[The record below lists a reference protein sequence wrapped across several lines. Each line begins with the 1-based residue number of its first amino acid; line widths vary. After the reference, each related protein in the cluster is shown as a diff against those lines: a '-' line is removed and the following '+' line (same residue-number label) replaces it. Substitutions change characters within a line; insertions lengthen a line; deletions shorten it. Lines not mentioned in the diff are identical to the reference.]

1 MIVSRKSAEGFLGKR
16 LKSLGDVD
24 PSKKRRVSYYV
35 LSSDGTKNLG
45 GPYTKMDAKK
55 RLRQVEFFKRNP
67 SLSSGMKPSD
77 FNRSALAE
85 GTRVELEHTDDR
97 KIAQRIAMDHLAE
110 DPDYYLKLRA
120 IEGEPGP
127 YQLTEIGTAE
137 AAAIGAAAGG
147 VAAGIASP
155 LASPVGAAAGGYI
168 GAELGKRG
176 AVKRATTAKKKATE
190 DYHSGLIT
198 KRQMQRV
205 HRESNAVL
213 KSHGERPK
221 KNPRPFGQREHA
233 WDEVLIQSG
242 RKKLTRKQILDYYKK
257 NVRNIWPYLKG
268 QTVIVILAPS
278 KNSFVLRRKRPS
290 DDKHIKLTK
299 LKGIDDERSFEYWI
313 HRRAI
318 EFHPVL
324 TGKMTPILWLDL
336 DMHTTRSA
344 QARARLFEKMKK
356 AAPKIKRVFRKF
368 GVSRIFVYESGQ
380 DGGLHFEGDLRKRHN
395 VDKLRKEF
403 TKALDEAFE
412 DDPTFTTG
420 LAKSGQIRLD
430 TTTFHTLGSLRAP
443 FSMTVT
449 GHPKKRITV

>member
-35 LSSDGTKNLG
+35 LSADGTKNLG

-67 SLSSGMKPSD
+67 RLSAGMRPSD
-77 FNRSALAE
+77 FDRTTLAE
-85 GTRVELEHTDDR
+85 GVRVELEHTDDR
-97 KIAQRIAMDHLAE
+97 KVAQRIVMDHLVE
-110 DPDYYLKLRA
+110 DPDYYLRLRA
-120 IEGEPGP
+120 IEGKPGP
-127 YQLTEIGTAE
+127 YQLTEIG
-137 AAAIGAAAGG
+137 
-147 VAAGIASP
+147 
-155 LASPVGAAAGGYI
+155 
-168 GAELGKRG
+168 KRG
-176 AVKRATTAKKKATE
+176 SVSRATAAKKKATE
-190 DYHSGLIT
+190 DFHAGLIT

-213 KSHGERPK
+213 RSHGESPN

-257 NVRNIWPYLKG
+257 NARNIWPYLKG

-278 KNSFVLRRKRPS
+278 KNNFVLRRKRPS

-344 QARARLFEKMKK
+344 QARGRLFEKMKK
-356 AAPKIKRVFRKF
+356 A
-368 GVSRIFVYESGQ
+368 G
-380 DGGLHFEGDLRKRHN
+380 
-395 VDKLRKEF
+395 
-403 TKALDEAFE
+403 
-412 DDPTFTTG
+412 
-420 LAKSGQIRLD
+420 
-430 TTTFHTLGSLRAP
+430 
-443 FSMTVT
+443 
-449 GHPKKRITV
+449 PKKGWG